1 MKIQEKKKI
10 GQDEVHCLNVK
21 ANQKEV
27 VVKYS
32 VQLSV
37 VAADGHTGAQ
47 MESTDSCLSVVGFR
61 KTSPALHCLPRGK
74 MPTGWQK

>member
-1 MKIQEKKKI
+1 MKIWEKKI
-10 GQDEVHCLNVK
+10 GQDEVPCVNVK
-21 ANQKEV
+21 ANQKSCGQILSAI
-27 VVKYS
+27 K
-32 VQLSV
+32 SV

-47 MESTDSCLSVVGFR
+47 MESTGSCLSVVGFR